1 MEMPKK
7 WNEDSVL
14 VDNVAGNLFEALPL
28 FPKRLMH
35 IDALVRQHQMPFSH
49 IQILVMLGGED
60 MSIVQ
65 ISDRLGIAKPNIT
78 PLVDALRDNGLVERI
93 RSEKDRRIVNV
104 HLLPE
109 GEEKLRAIREDI
121 AAQVKA
127 WKGSLSRSEVK
138 ELSGALASM
147 NRIAALVQTNE

>member
-1 MEMPKK
+1 MPKK
-7 WNEDSVL
+7 WNEDSAL
-14 VDNVAGNLFEALPL
+14 VDSVADNLFEALPL

-49 IQILVMLGGED
+49 IQILIMLAGED
-60 MSIVQ
+60 MTIGQ

-93 RSEKDRRIVNV
+93 RSEKDRRIVHV

-109 GEEKLRAIREDI
+109 GEEKLCAIRADI
-121 AAQVKA
+121 AAQVKG
-127 WKGSLSRSEVK
+127 WKGGLSRSEVK
-138 ELSGALASM
+138 ELSSALASM
-147 NRIAALVQTNE
+147 NRIASLVQVAE

>member
-1 MEMPKK
+1 MPKK

-14 VDNVAGNLFEALPL
+14 VDAVAGNLIDALPL
-28 FPKRLMH
+28 FPKGLMH
-35 IDALVRQHQMPFSH
+35 IDSLVRQHQMPFSH
-49 IQILVMLGGED
+49 IQILIMLSGED
-60 MSIVQ
+60 MSIGQ

-78 PLVDALRDNGLVERI
+78 PLVDNLRDNGLVERI

-121 AAQVKA
+121 AGQVKL
-127 WKGSLSRSEVK
+127 WKGNLSRSEIK
-138 ELSGALASM
+138 ELNSALASVI
-147 NRIAALVQTNE
+147 RIAGLMQAGA

>member
-1 MEMPKK
+1 MPKK
-7 WNEDSVL
+7 WNEDNAL
-14 VDNVAGNLFEALPL
+14 VDSLAGNLFEALPL

-35 IDALVRQHQMPFSH
+35 VDELVRRHQMPFSH
-49 IQILVMLGGED
+49 IQILIMLVGED
-60 MSIVQ
+60 MSIGQ
-65 ISDRLGIAKPNIT
+65 ISERLGIAKPNIT
-78 PLVDALRDNGLVERI
+78 PLVDALRDSGLVERI
-93 RSEKDRRIVNV
+93 RSEKDRRIVHV

-109 GEEKLRAIREDI
+109 GEEKLQAIREDI

-147 NRIAALVQTNE
+147 NRIAALVQAAE

>member
-1 MEMPKK
+1 
-7 WNEDSVL
+7 
-14 VDNVAGNLFEALPL
+14 
-28 FPKRLMH
+28 MH

-60 MSIVQ
+60 MSIGQ

-121 AAQVKA
+121 AAQVKE
-127 WKGSLSRSEVK
+127 WKGGLSRSEVK
-138 ELSGALASM
+138 ELNSALASM